1 MSLAFKFPTINPNDV
16 LQSIVETAIDGILL
30 IDTSG
35 NVLMVNSAV
44 TTLFGYSPEELLGKN
59 VTILMPSPHRQ
70 NHDGYIH
77 NYLSTGIKKI
87 IGIGR
92 EIEGLRK
99 DGTLFPAR
107 LAVSEIIIGEEH
119 YFTGIIQDL
128 TEMKAVQQ
136 EIIKLN
142 HELEEM
148 VNERTLELQEAV
160 NLLLE
165 TNQQLNQSIEK
176 HKSYELALLATR
188 DELHKS
194 LEKEQELNLLKSRFV
209 SMASHEFKPPLSSIL
224 SSCLLYTSPSP
235 RDSTRSRM
243 PSSA

>member
-87 IGIGR
+87 IGIG
-92 EIEGLRK
+92 
-99 DGTLFPAR
+99 
-107 LAVSEIIIGEEH
+107 
-119 YFTGIIQDL
+119 
-128 TEMKAVQQ
+128 EM
-136 EIIKLN
+136 
-142 HELEEM
+142 
-148 VNERTLELQEAV
+148 
-160 NLLLE
+160 
-165 TNQQLNQSIEK
+165 
-176 HKSYELALLATR
+176 TR
-188 DELHKS
+188 P
-194 LEKEQELNLLKSRFV
+194 NW
-209 SMASHEFKPPLSSIL
+209 
-224 SSCLLYTSPSP
+224 
-235 RDSTRSRM
+235 TRQHRRH
-243 PSSA
+243 